1 MSLSILSKVPV
12 LLSTN
17 QVNEMINISE
27 LNVTFNAGTINE
39 VKALRDINLEIKEG
53 EFVTIIGTNGSG
65 KTTLLNMIAGTILPD
80 TGTIKISGVDVTRK
94 KDFERA
100 ELISRVF
107 QNPFSGTAP
116 DMTIAENLLIA
127 LQRGKRRMPVISL
140 NGKMRKFLSSQVQAL
155 EMQLEERLDNVIGSL
170 SGGQR
175 QALTLLMSVINQP
188 KVLLLDEHT
197 AALDP
202 KAAAQVIKLTKKFI
216 EQGSL
221 TSVMITHSMQQALE
235 LGTRTIMMYNGRI
248 IDDISEKEKKRLT
261 VDDLLD
267 KFAELRKREKL
278 TEDIFDQLKR
288 EYA

>member
-1 MSLSILSKVPV
+1 
-12 LLSTN
+12 
-17 QVNEMINISE
+17 MITISDLNI
-27 LNVTFNAGTINE
+27 TFNAGTVNE
-39 VKALRDINLEIKEG
+39 VKALQDINLKINDG

-65 KTTLLNMIAGTILPD
+65 KTTLLNMIAGTILAD
-80 TGTIKISGVDVTRK
+80 SGTIKIAGVDVTKK
-94 KDFERA
+94 KDFQRA
-100 ELISRVF
+100 EYISRVF

-127 LQRGKRRMPVISL
+127 YQRGKRRMPKISL
-140 NGKMRKFLSSQVQAL
+140 NQKLIKTFMQQVEAL
-155 EMQLEERLDNVIGSL
+155 EMQLEDRLDNIIGSL

-175 QALTLLMSVINQP
+175 QALTLLMSVITQP

-202 KAAAQVIKLTKKFI
+202 KAAAQIIKLTKKFI
-216 EQGSL
+216 EQGKL

-235 LGTRTIMMYNGRI
+235 LGTRTIMMYKGRI

-261 VDDLLD
+261 VDDLLE
-267 KFAELRKREKL
+267 KFADLRKREKL

>member
-1 MSLSILSKVPV
+1 
-12 LLSTN
+12 
-17 QVNEMINISE
+17 MITISDLNI
-27 LNVTFNAGTINE
+27 TFNAGTINE
-39 VKALRDINLEIKEG
+39 VKALQDINLKINDG

-65 KTTLLNMIAGTILPD
+65 KTTLLNMIAGAVLPD
-80 TGTIKISGVDVTRK
+80 TGKILIDGIDVTRK
-94 KDFERA
+94 KDFRRA
-100 ELISRVF
+100 KYISRVF

-116 DMTIAENLLIA
+116 EMTIAENLLLA
-127 LQRGKRRMPVISL
+127 LHRGKRRLPKISL
-140 NGKMRKFLSSQVQAL
+140 NHKMFSDFKSQVEAL
-155 EMQLEERLDNVIGSL
+155 EMQLEDRLDNVIGSL

-175 QALTLLMSVINQP
+175 QALTLLMAVITQP

-202 KAAAQVIKLTKKFI
+202 KAASQIIKLTKKFI

-235 LGTRTIMMYNGRI
+235 LGTRTIMMYKGKI
-248 IDDISEKEKKRLT
+248 IDDISERDKKRLT

>member
-1 MSLSILSKVPV
+1 MISISNL
-12 LLSTN
+12 
-17 QVNEMINISE
+17 NI
-27 LNVTFNAGTINE
+27 TFNSGTINE
-39 VKALRDINLEIKEG
+39 VKALQNINLKINEG

-65 KTTLLNMIAGTILPD
+65 KTTLLNMIAGAILPD
-80 TGTIKISGVDVTRK
+80 TGKILIDDVDVTRK
-94 KDFERA
+94 KDYRRA
-100 ELISRVF
+100 AYIARVF

-116 DMTIAENLLIA
+116 EMTIAENLLLA
-127 LQRGKRRMPVISL
+127 YQRGRSRLPKISL
-140 NGKMRKFLSSQVQAL
+140 THKLEEQFRNQVESL
-155 EMQLEERLDNVIGSL
+155 EMQLEGRLDNVIGSL

-202 KAAAQVIKLTKKFI
+202 KAAAQIIRLTKKFI
-216 EQGSL
+216 EQGNL

-235 LGTRTIMMYNGRI
+235 LGTRTIMMYKGRI